1 MHFRSAQACVL
12 PFLFA
17 VAIALDFK
25 SGVRVRGYHE
35 RPTRI
40 SECIKHLATAEVS
53 LVLAGILIGLVG
65 FGLTACFQLPT
76 VHPTERGPVLFLSA
90 QHLKT
95 EIQAGGAEDRSGEDH
110 TARDLSAVVVAKRIR
125 FFEPLGPENAAQRP
139 KLIEQTSKMHDLCGY
154 SHPHGTHHGLPRHSP
169 ARVSDERGAGGWGFG
184 MGLGIGWHEE
194 GLGFRI

>member
-139 KLIEQTSKMHDLCGY
+139 KLIEQTSQDARPLWIFA
-154 SHPHGTHHGLPRHSP
+154 P
-169 ARVSDERGAGGWGFG
+169 ARHTSRSATALTGTGVGREGGR
-184 MGLGIGWHEE
+184 
-194 GLGFRI
+194 GLGFRDGIRDWMA